1 MHIEFGLYG
10 GVFMRKV
17 GAAIFYIV
25 VIILFILALVIVPK
39 IAGNTSNV
47 LVKDLVAI
55 LYGIPISLLVVG
67 IMGLIAILWNY
78 TIGKVVLIGA
88 IILIVILIIIFWRKE
103 GKRRDSLSLLFLRA
117 KVTTKLQILYIYE
130 LFIEVFFM

>member
-1 MHIEFGLYG
+1 
-10 GVFMRKV
+10 MRKV

-67 IMGLIAILWNY
+67 ILGLIAILWNY

-88 IILIVILIIIFWRKE
+88 IILIVILIIIF
-103 GKRRDSLSLLFLRA
+103 
-117 KVTTKLQILYIYE
+117 
-130 LFIEVFFM
+130 

>member
-88 IILIVILIIIFWRKE
+88 IILIVILIIIF
-103 GKRRDSLSLLFLRA
+103 
-117 KVTTKLQILYIYE
+117 
-130 LFIEVFFM
+130 

>member
-1 MHIEFGLYG
+1 
-10 GVFMRKV
+10 MRKV

-25 VIILFILALVIVPK
+25 VFILFILALVIVPK
-39 IAGNTSNV
+39 IAGNNV

-67 IMGLIAILWNY
+67 LLGLIAILWNY

-88 IILIVILIIIFWRKE
+88 IILIVILIIIF
-103 GKRRDSLSLLFLRA
+103 
-117 KVTTKLQILYIYE
+117 
-130 LFIEVFFM
+130 